1 MDEYYLIYILIA
13 AVGLLIFYLVIKAA
27 VRDGMI
33 EALSAWKEELSR
45 KKCDLS
51 DEEKQRIAEENRAM
65 DEKEKRTNKMIA
77 VVAVSIFAV
86 LLIAGIVYEI
96 ASRTL

>member
-45 KKCDLS
+45 KKDDLS
-51 DEEKQRIAEENRAM
+51 DEEEQRIAEENRAM

-77 VVAVSIFAV
+77 VVAVSLFAV

-96 ASRTL
+96 ASRT